1 MNKLLFSLAITVVS
15 MVAVA
20 QKRSPAYVDARR
32 NGAEAQL
39 KVRVVDNEGAI
50 VSNANIR
57 VFMGMNFRP
66 KGYYLEGI
74 TDTSGVFVAEGKT
87 CGDEISIDVMKD
99 GYYSSSKKLSFAK
112 MGEEYE
118 VKNGKWLPYGATEV
132 LRLRPI
138 KNPISLVKHGF
149 GMGKD
154 VPCTNKW
161 IGIDMAIGDFV
172 KPYGKGSV
180 ADFEVMVEWDGH
192 PPAKS
197 DYCAVTI
204 RFMEQLAG
212 GYYAEKI
219 IESEYPYVYLANE
232 DATYNIRQFR
242 VVGRDRVSRGK
253 QVPLG
258 DKTTFVTRTRCVLDQ
273 NGNLK
278 TANYGFIR
286 VLNVDAGWDG
296 KPTMQLAF
304 IFNPTPNDTNLEC
317 NMKNNLCSTQE
328 RIHNPRP

>member
-1 MNKLLFSLAITVVS
+1 MKKLAIIST
-15 MVAVA
+15 MVFMAIHCFA
-20 QKRSPAYVDARR
+20 GKKDSSYLEARKS
-32 NGAEAQL
+32 GALARIQIQVCDDSGEN
-39 KVRVVDNEGAI
+39 VP
-50 VSNANIR
+50 NADIR

-66 KGYYLEGI
+66 KGYYLEGK
-74 TDTSGVFVAEGKT
+74 TDTNGVFVAEGKT
-87 CGDEISIDVMKD
+87 CGDEISIDVIKD

-112 MGEEYE
+112 MGEEFE

-304 IFNPTPNDTNLEC
+304 IF
-317 NMKNNLCSTQE
+317 
-328 RIHNPRP
+328 